1 MNPRTPI
8 GTTPDDG
15 IGHDNRPDISRD
27 AVRADVPDTVA
38 VDLAGLGIRLRH
50 GPRLLHPIYATVH
63 AGRVTALTGASG
75 SGKTTLLKA
84 LLGELPPGARADG
97 TAHVLGHDVL
107 RLDRAA
113 LTRLRRTELAYV
125 GQDPGS
131 ALNPRMTV
139 RRLVAETAH
148 DPTRQ
153 AVEALLTECR
163 LPLEDGLPDR
173 RPGALSGGQ
182 QRRVALARA
191 LARNPRLL
199 LLDEPTAGLD
209 PALRDEI
216 ARLLRHLADTRGLA
230 VLMACHDPEL
240 VGACADD
247 TIALITAGTPGTLG
261 AAGKAARSLADPT
274 RVRTRMPAEPIA
286 PGERTAPRIATLH
299 VRPPIGSIAAAVPA
313 QHGLAAHGVTVAFG
327 TGRGRRPALDGVDLT
342 LPAGTAVS
350 IVGPSGSG
358 KTTLLRVLA
367 GLALPDSGTLT
378 LDGAPLRPA
387 VRRRGR
393 DRQRRIQLVPQN
405 PLATLNPSRT
415 VGAALTRPL
424 ALHTRL
430 TRGPRTTRA
439 VELLELVGLPAAFTD
454 RYPAE
459 LSGGQRQRV
468 AIARALAVDPDYLLC
483 DEITSALD
491 PDTATAIMD
500 LLRTVCAE
508 RGTALA
514 LVTHDHH
521 LAADYTET
529 VHVLTDGRLTSRGDS
544 ATLPSQDTGV
554 LRAP

>member
-1 MNPRTPI
+1 MNPRTPTRT
-8 GTTPDDG
+8 GPGSGSGPDDG
-15 IGHDNRPDISRD
+15 TRHDTRSDTAD
-27 AVRADVPDTVA
+27 RAADTVA
-38 VDLAGLGIRLRH
+38 ATIAGFGIRLPG
-50 GPRLLHPIYATVH
+50 GPYLLHPADATVH

-84 LLGELPPGARADG
+84 LLGHLPPGATTDG
-97 TAHVLGHDVL
+97 TARVLGHDVL
-107 RLDRAA
+107 RLDRAT
-113 LTRLRRTELAYV
+113 LNRLRRTELAYV

-131 ALNPRMTV
+131 ALNPRMSV
-139 RRLVAETAH
+139 RRIVAETAH
-148 DPTRQ
+148 DRTRS
-153 AVEALLTECR
+153 AVEALLAECR
-163 LPLEDGLPDR
+163 LPLDGGLPDR

-216 ARLLRHLADTRGLA
+216 AQLLRHLADTRGLA

-247 TIALITAGTPGTLG
+247 TIALTTPGTLG
-261 AAGKAARSLADPT
+261 TAGTAAQPPPDPK
-274 RVRTRMPAEPIA
+274 RVRTRIPAEGIT
-286 PGERTAPRIATLH
+286 PGERTTPRIDPVH
-299 VRPPIGSIAAAVPA
+299 VRPPTESIAPAVPA
-313 QHGLAAHGVTVAFG
+313 QHGLAAHQVTVAFG
-327 TGRGRRPALDGVDLT
+327 TGRGRRLALDGLDLT
-342 LPAGTAVS
+342 LPAGGAVS

-367 GLALPDSGTLT
+367 GLALPASGTLT
-378 LDGAPLRPA
+378 LDGAPLSPA
-387 VRRRGR
+387 IRRRGR
-393 DRQRRIQLVPQN
+393 DRQRRIQLIPQN

-424 ALHTRL
+424 TLHTRL
-430 TRGPRTTRA
+430 TRGPRAERV
-439 VELLELVGLPAAFTD
+439 VELLELVGLPAAFAD
-454 RYPAE
+454 RYPVE

-500 LLRTVCAE
+500 LLSAVCAE
-508 RGTALA
+508 RGTAVA
-514 LVTHDHH
+514 VVTHDHH
-521 LAADYTET
+521 LAADYTQT
-529 VHVLTDGRLTSRGDS
+529 VHVLTDGRLIARGDA
-544 ATLPSQDTGV
+544 ATLLTHDTGV
-554 LRAP
+554 VRKP

>member
-1 MNPRTPI
+1 MSPRTPTRTEP
-8 GTTPDDG
+8 GPDDG
-15 IGHDNRPDISRD
+15 ARHDTHADTADGAGCD
-27 AVRADVPDTVA
+27 AYDDVPHTVVA
-38 VDLAGLGIRLRH
+38 DIAGLGVRLPGGTH
-50 GPRLLHPIYATVH
+50 LLHPAHATVH
-63 AGRVTALTGASG
+63 AGRITALTGASG

-84 LLGELPPGARADG
+84 LLGHLPPGATTDG
-97 TAHVLGHDVL
+97 TARVLGHDVL
-107 RLDRAA
+107 RLDRAT
-113 LTRLRRTELAYV
+113 LNRLRRTELAYV

-131 ALNPRMTV
+131 ALNPRMSV
-139 RRLVAETAH
+139 RRIVAETAR
-148 DPTRQ
+148 DRTRQ
-153 AVEALLTECR
+153 GVEALLAECR
-163 LPLEDGLPDR
+163 LPLGDGLPDR

-216 ARLLRHLADTRGLA
+216 AHLLRHLADTRGLA

-247 TIALITAGTPGTLG
+247 TIALATPGTPVQPP
-261 AAGKAARSLADPT
+261 ADPK
-274 RVRTRMPAEPIA
+274 PARIPTDGK
-286 PGERTAPRIATLH
+286 PLGKRTAPRIGPID
-299 VRPPIGSIAAAVPA
+299 VRPLVEPVAAVEPEH
-313 QHGLAAHGVTVAFG
+313 HGLAAHRITVTFG
-327 TGRGRRPALDGVDLT
+327 TGRGRRLALDGVDLT
-342 LPAGTAVS
+342 LPAGATVS

-367 GLALPDSGTLT
+367 GLAVPDSGTLT

-393 DRQRRIQLVPQN
+393 DRQRRIQLIPQN

-415 VGAALTRPL
+415 VGAALARPL

-430 TRGPRTTRA
+430 TRGARTARV
-439 VELLELVGLPAAFTD
+439 VELLELVGLPTAFTD

-491 PDTATAIMD
+491 PDTATAVMD

-521 LAADYTET
+521 LAADYTQT
-529 VHVLTDGRLTSRGDS
+529 VHVLTDGRLTARGDT
-544 ATLPSQDTGV
+544 ATLLTHTTRVVEKP
-554 LRAP
+554 

>member
-1 MNPRTPI
+1 MRPPTPTRTEP
-8 GTTPDDG
+8 GPDDG
-15 IGHDNRPDISRD
+15 TRHDTRAATADGAGSTTNGD
-27 AVRADVPDTVA
+27 AADPVVA
-38 VDLAGLGIRLRH
+38 AITALGIRLPG
-50 GPRLLHPIYATVH
+50 GPHLLHPADATVH

-84 LLGELPPGARADG
+84 LLGHLPPGATTDG
-97 TAHVLGHDVL
+97 TARVLGHDVL

-113 LTRLRRTELAYV
+113 LNRLRRTELAYV

-131 ALNPRMTV
+131 ALNPRMSV
-139 RRLVAETAH
+139 RRLVAETAR
-148 DPTRQ
+148 DRTRP
-153 AVEALLTECR
+153 AVEALLAECR
-163 LPLEDGLPDR
+163 LPLDGGLPDR

-216 ARLLRHLADTRGLA
+216 AHLLRHLADTRGLA

-247 TIALITAGTPGTLG
+247 TIVLGTPGTT
-261 AAGKAARSLADPT
+261 AQPPAPKP
-274 RVRTRMPAEPIA
+274 VRTPTYAKPL
-286 PGERTAPRIATLH
+286 GERTAPRTPTD
-299 VRPPIGSIAAAVPA
+299 VRPLVEPVTTGEPEHHA
-313 QHGLAAHGVTVAFG
+313 LAAHRVTVAFG

-342 LPAGTAVS
+342 LPAGAAVS

-367 GLALPDSGTLT
+367 GLAVPDSGTLT

-393 DRQRRIQLVPQN
+393 DRQRRIQLIPQN

-415 VGAALTRPL
+415 VGAALARPL

-430 TRGPRTTRA
+430 TRGVRTARV
-439 VELLELVGLPAAFTD
+439 VELLEVVGLPAAFTD

-491 PDTATAIMD
+491 PDTATAVMD

-521 LAADYTET
+521 LAADYSRT
-529 VHVLTDGRLTSRGDS
+529 VHVLTDGRLTARGDT
-544 ATLPSQDTGV
+544 ATLLAHTTGV
-554 LRAP
+554 VRES